1 MNTIHRF
8 QSLAGQALDGP
19 FYYWPITAIIVAGL
33 ALTSIFQFP
42 FIRVRFCRQH
52 FLLFVPLG
60 FSLVILAWGALMENQ
75 PWAYPVVHVMFV
87 FQLLASIHVIYKLKG
102 YRWFAL
108 FFILL
113 QLWFNLFFAFV
124 AIMSATGDW
133 M

>member
-1 MNTIHRF
+1 MNTIRYVLW
-8 QSLAGQALDGP
+8 LAEQALDGP

-33 ALTSIFQFP
+33 ALTSIFNFP
-42 FIRVRFCRQH
+42 FIRPRFCQQH

-60 FSLVILAWGALMENQ
+60 FSLVILAWGALMKNQ
-75 PWAYPVVHVMFV
+75 PWADLVIHVLFA
-87 FQLLASIHVIYKLKG
+87 FQLLASIYAIYKLKG

-124 AIMSATGDW
+124 AVMSATGDW
-133 M
+133 L